1 MDKYN
6 TPSKTWGTIGSIF
19 LLLSLLKPE
28 DKPTPP
34 QPRKRTVVKKQF
46 IPRERVKSESSD
58 STVSAVE
65 EVEKPVT
72 PEVEEPKETIEIAG
86 MFYVSKTQ
94 I

>member
-1 MDKYN
+1 
-6 TPSKTWGTIGSIF
+6 
-19 LLLSLLKPE
+19 LKPE

-72 PEVEEPKETIEIAG
+72 PEVEEPGKIDPIVPQVFEG
-86 MFYVSKTQ
+86 VLYLSKF
-94 I
+94 